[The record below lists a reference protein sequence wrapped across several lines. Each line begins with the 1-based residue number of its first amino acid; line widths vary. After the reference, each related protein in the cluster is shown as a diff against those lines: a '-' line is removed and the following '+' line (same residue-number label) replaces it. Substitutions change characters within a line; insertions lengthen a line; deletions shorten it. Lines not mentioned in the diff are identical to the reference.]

1 MNILMAGCATGVPE
15 AELHGARPARNK
27 SFFMTHNAGYRKM
40 GSLKGKVPFLM
51 LGHGKISGRKTIY
64 RMTIFAGR
72 SVFSVHKLRLVRIP
86 VTVHALLKT
95 LNL

>member
-1 MNILMAGCATGVPE
+1 MNILMAGDATGILK

-27 SFFMTHNAGYRKM
+27 SFFVAHNAGYRKM

-51 LGHGKISGRKTIY
+51 LIHGKISGRKPFY
-64 RMTIFAGR
+64 RMTIFTGR
-72 SVFSVHKLRLVRIP
+72 SAFSVHKLRLVRIP
-86 VTVHALLKT
+86 VTVHALLKA